1 MDFIIARQKQMHCI
15 FTYFSNFIFLYM
27 HLPINIYKVI
37 FLTQCSINL
46 IRFIINSKQFKITI

>member
-1 MDFIIARQKQMHCI
+1 MHCI

-46 IRFIINSKQFKITI
+46 IRFIINSKQFKIII